1 MKKYL
6 KIFIM
11 FVVLLG
17 GLCFSTDVF
26 ATTEENLNYFI
37 YEKGCTVITK
47 IDAESGSDITEV
59 LAERLKSAEIMTNPS
74 NYLVV
79 YIPSGTYYV
88 TDHNHL
94 VLKSYTYLVAENDTE
109 IIKKDSEN
117 GSAIIRTRASENPTN
132 CMIYG
137 GIWNGNG
144 KAKQAIEL
152 NNAKN
157 AKIQNA
163 TMKNC
168 LQNGIYL
175 NNNSSATIDGCNLIE
190 NTKNGL
196 AIYTSS
202 TATLKNTSISS
213 NKEYGICITGGSVL
227 YANNTAN
234 NQITY
239 NNWSGIS
246 ATKKNT
252 KIYLH
257 KNTISNNGV
266 SAKNTENGTVGHGI
280 GVSESAY
287 ANIEDNNIQNNKV
300 CGISVFDQGEA
311 KVSNNT
317 ISKNGRHGIGA
328 RKNTK
333 LDLSENNINNNS
345 YNGVLLSDGVT
356 ATLKKD
362 KISNNSKFGLS
373 VVDYSRATLTSTEI
387 CNNTDSNISI
397 SVGNAKRDNGKVT
410 LKNSNKI
417 YGSKNSHGIVLSGK
431 TKLEITGKD
440 NKIYKNKKNG
450 ISSTH
455 NKAEV
460 KITGKTS
467 ITSNKQ
473 SGIYIKASKANISN
487 VTVSSNSKYGVCV
500 EGKGNLTLTNST
512 IKSNKNYG
520 VNVSGNGTKAK
531 IEKNNIY
538 KNSKVGIMVKSKASV
553 SSIYK
558 NTLNKNG
565 ETGIHIKDNAKVTSI
580 KKNKITN
587 HTKYGIAIY
596 GSKKPKM
603 TDNKL
608 SNPKA
613 KKQTY
618 YKK

>member
-1 MKKYL
+1 MKKNL
-6 KIFIM
+6 KLAMMI
-11 FVVLLG
+11 VVLLG
-17 GLCFSTDVF
+17 GLLFSTQVH
-26 ATTEENLNYFI
+26 ATTENYETIKTTIKFTR
-37 YEKGCTVITK
+37 ESK
-47 IDAESGSDITEV
+47 IESKSGSDITEE
-59 LAERLKSAEIMTNPS
+59 LAERLKSAESLANAS
-74 NYLVV
+74 NYLMV

-94 VLKSYTYLVAENDTE
+94 VLKSYTYLVAEKDTE
-109 IIKKDSEN
+109 IIKKDSKK
-117 GSAIIRTRASENPTN
+117 GDAIIRTRASENAKDCT
-132 CMIYG
+132 IYG

-144 KAKQAIEL
+144 KAKQAIEI

-157 AKIQNA
+157 VTIQNA

-175 NNNSSATIDGCNLIE
+175 NNNSSATIDGCDLKE

-213 NKEYGICITGGSVL
+213 NKEYGICITGGSIL
-227 YANNTAN
+227 NANNTAN
-234 NQITY
+234 NKITY

-246 ATKKNT
+246 ATKENT

-266 SAKNTENGTVGHGI
+266 LAKNTEDGEVGHGI
-280 GVSESAY
+280 GVSKGAY
-287 ANIEDNNIQNNKV
+287 ADIIDNDIQNNKV
-300 CGISVFDQGEA
+300 CGISVFNKGKA

-328 RKNTK
+328 RKNAE
-333 LDLSENNINNNS
+333 LELLGNNINNNS

-373 VVDYSRATLTSTEI
+373 VVDYSKATLTSTEI
-387 CNNTDSNISI
+387 YNNTDSNISI
-397 SVGNAKRDNGKVT
+397 SVGNATRDNGKVT
-410 LKNSNKI
+410 LKNYNKI

-455 NKAEV
+455 NKAEI

-487 VTVSSNSKYGVCV
+487 VTVSSNYKYGVCV
-500 EGKGNLTLTNST
+500 EGKGNLTLKNST

-520 VNVSGNGTKAK
+520 VNISGNGTKAK

-538 KNSKVGIMVKSKASV
+538 KNSKVGIMIKSKASV

-565 ETGIHIKDNAKVTSI
+565 DTGIHIKEKAKVTSI
-580 KKNKITN
+580 KNNKITG
-587 HTKYGIAIY
+587 HKKYGIAIY
-596 GSKKPKM
+596 QSKKPKM
-603 TDNKL
+603 TSNKL